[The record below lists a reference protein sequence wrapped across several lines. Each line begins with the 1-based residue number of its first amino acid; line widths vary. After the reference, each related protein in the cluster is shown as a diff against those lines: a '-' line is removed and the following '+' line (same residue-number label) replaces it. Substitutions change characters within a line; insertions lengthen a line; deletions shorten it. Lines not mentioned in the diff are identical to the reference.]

1 MKKIILSTTLTLK
14 LVRTN
19 IKILTFFICLIC
31 FSNSSIAQQFK
42 QFNDSTANTKSITT
56 SYFKAYMDLD
66 FDAMKKW
73 MHKDISFEDPTSKY
87 IFGSSKH
94 VGKENV
100 YQNFKNDYS
109 SIIEVKKNNI
119 ESFFSSNTGVFKFNI
134 SWSYKDANNNIVDIK
149 NLPIIVVL
157 TVENN
162 KVIKHVD
169 YGDYNLFIS
178 QITQQ
183 NK

>member
-1 MKKIILSTTLTLK
+1 MKNFILLSVLLCS
-14 LVRTN
+14 L
-19 IKILTFFICLIC
+19 C
-31 FSNSSIAQQFK
+31 FSNNSKGQQLK
-42 QFNDSTANTKSITT
+42 QFNDNTAITKKITT
-56 SYFKAYMDLD
+56 SYFNAYMDLD
-66 FDAMKKW
+66 FETMKKL
-73 MHKDISFEDPTSKY
+73 MHKDISFFDPTSKF
-87 IFGSSKH
+87 IFGSVK
-94 VGKENV
+94 VTEKEKV
-100 YQNFKNDYS
+100 YKNFLNNYS
-109 SIIEVKKNNI
+109 SIVDFKKSNL